1 VPNRCRAR
9 LLCAADGT
17 SGPRDV
23 DGALVRTLIADA
35 DQLLRAAIAN
45 KRLVHCPESSMPT
58 LGSVPSGAW
67 EDGDGVKPGVTD
79 G

>member
-1 VPNRCRAR
+1 
-9 LLCAADGT
+9 
-17 SGPRDV
+17 
-23 DGALVRTLIADA
+23 VRTLIADA